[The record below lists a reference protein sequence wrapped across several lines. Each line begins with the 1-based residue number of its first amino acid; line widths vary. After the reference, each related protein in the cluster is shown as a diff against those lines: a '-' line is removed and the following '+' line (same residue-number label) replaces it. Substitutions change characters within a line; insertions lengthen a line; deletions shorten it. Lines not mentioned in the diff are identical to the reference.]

1 MKKILLLATAV
12 FSGMLV
18 NAQLHT
24 AHLFADSMVLQRNI
38 PVPVWGWAGQGDKIT
53 VKFHRQVKTTVAGID
68 GSWKVSLSP
77 EPAGG
82 PYMLTIEGKTK
93 NIFRDVWVGDVW
105 ICSGQSNMEW
115 NVANSKNSK
124 EEIAVADFSQ
134 IRHIK
139 ITNAVAGKPLAD
151 IGGSSGWHSAT
162 PAYVGNFTAVGYFF
176 AREIH
181 RKTKVPVGLV
191 NTTWGGTDVETW
203 TSREAMEN
211 SDVFRELM
219 KTLPILNLDSIQL
232 AKKKAELAKIEK
244 MQGGLPDTIML
255 ATWKEASLNDA
266 DWGHMQLPGLWEQQ
280 ALPDFDGTVWFRK
293 TLTLTREQA
302 ANGASLSLGMID
314 DADETWVNGVKVGAT
329 NGYNK
334 PRNYSV
340 AAGILQEGRNTIA
353 IKVDDTGGG
362 GGVYGEPASLQLVT
376 KTGAAI
382 SLAGNWQ
389 FRVSAIGGSSGVGPN
404 SYPSLLFNAM
414 VNPLIPFAI
423 KGAIWYQGESNAGRA
438 YQYRKAFPLMITD
451 WRKHWKQ
458 GDFPFYYVQLASFNA
473 GDGNSNKGS
482 NWAELREAQTRTL
495 SLPNTGMAVT
505 TDIGEPKD
513 IHPRNKQ
520 DVGKRLAAIALNRLY
535 GFQHVFGGPTYRTMH
550 TAGNLAVLLFSNTG
564 SGLQVK
570 QGDEKLNG
578 FELAGAEGRFYPA
591 AALIKGNTV
600 VVSASE
606 VAIPAAVRYAWADD
620 AGNANLFNR
629 EGFPA
634 IPFRTDNW
642 KAVTEKT
649 AYHISLK

>member
-1 MKKILLLATAV
+1 MKKNLLLAAAV
-12 FSGMLV
+12 FSGMLA

-24 AHLFADSMVLQRNI
+24 ARLFADSMVLQRNI
-38 PVPVWGWAGQGDKIT
+38 PVPVWGWAGPGDKIT
-53 VKFHRQVKTTVAGID
+53 VKFHRQVKTTVTGRN
-68 GSWKVSLSP
+68 GSWKVSLAA

-82 PYMLTIEGKTK
+82 PYLLTVEGRTR
-93 NIFRDVWVGDVW
+93 NIFKDVWVGDVW

-115 NVANSKNSK
+115 NVANSNNSK
-124 EEIAVADFSQ
+124 EEIAGADFPK

-139 ITNAVAGKPLAD
+139 ITTAVAGKPLAD

-162 PAYVGNFTAVGYFF
+162 PANVENFTAVGYFF
-176 AREIH
+176 AREIY
-181 RKTKVPVGLV
+181 RKTSVPIGLV

-211 SDVFRELM
+211 SDAFKELM
-219 KTLPILNLDSIQL
+219 KTLPVQNLDSIQL
-232 AKKKAELAKIEK
+232 AKKKSVLAKIEK
-244 MQGGLPDTIML
+244 MQGGLPDTTIL

-302 ANGASLSLGMID
+302 ANVASLSLGMID

-340 AAGILQEGRNTIA
+340 AAGILQEGKNTIA
-353 IKVDDTGGG
+353 VKVDDTGGG
-362 GGVYGEPASLQLVT
+362 GGIYGEPATLQLVT
-376 KTGAAI
+376 KTGTAI
-382 SLAGNWQ
+382 SLAGDWQ
-389 FRVSAIGGSSGVGPN
+389 FRVSAIGGSSAVGPN

-423 KGAIWYQGESNAGRA
+423 KGAIWYQGENNAGRA

-482 NWAELREAQTRTL
+482 NWAELREAQTLTL

-520 DVGKRLAAIALNRLY
+520 DVGKRLAAIALHRLY
-535 GFQHVFGGPTYRTMH
+535 GFQDVFSGPTYNTLRRE
-550 TAGNLAVLLFSNTG
+550 GNLAILLFNNAG
-564 SGLQVK
+564 GGLQVK
-570 QGDEKLNG
+570 HGNEKLNG
-578 FELAGAEGRFYPA
+578 FELAGADGRFYPA
-591 AALIKGNTV
+591 TAMIRGNTV

-606 VAIPAAVRYAWADD
+606 VMLPAAVRYAWADD
-620 AGNANLFNR
+620 AGNANLCNR

-634 IPFRTDNW
+634 VPFRTDNR
-642 KAVTEKT
+642 KAVTEKNT
-649 AYHISLK
+649 YSISLK